1 MGSNAAFILVEM
13 LYERNY
19 NIIEFQSQQKHLN
32 SSVGNSIYFFSKDQ
46 KVELFQ
52 A

>member
-19 NIIEFQSQQKHLN
+19 NIIEFQSQKN
-32 SSVGNSIYFFSKDQ
+32 I
-46 KVELFQ
+46 
-52 A
+52 